1 MYTRYIIGVSRQP
14 IIGRLQLKHLLVK
27 NEKDNTCVNRVNNEY
42 KKIYRF
48 DLRIEIEGF
57 KRFWA

>member
-1 MYTRYIIGVSRQP
+1 MYTRYIIGVSRSP
-14 IIGRLQLKHLLVK
+14 IGSLQLKHLLIK
-27 NEKDNTCVNRVNNEY
+27 NEKDNTCVNKVNNEY

-57 KRFWA
+57 KRF